1 MAGAGATVLARGG
14 AGRMSDVQR
23 SSAAGYAGDVSPSE
37 AWRILSE
44 NRKARLIDVRTRAE
58 WNFVGLPDLS
68 AAGGQALLAEWQVF
82 PDMAVN
88 SGFADEAAAMIA
100 ESGGA
105 PEAPVFL
112 LCRSG
117 ARSRSAAMALTAR
130 GFTAAYN
137 IASGFEGDHDGDG
150 HRGRVNGWKAEGLP
164 WRQG

>member
-1 MAGAGATVLARGG
+1 
-14 AGRMSDVQR
+14 MSDVQR

-37 AWRILSE
+37 AWRVLGQDS
-44 NRKARLIDVRTRAE
+44 KARLIDVRTRAE
-58 WNFVGLPDLS
+58 WNFVGLPDLA

-82 PDMAVN
+82 PTMAVN
-88 SGFADEAAAMIA
+88 PGFAEEAAALVA

-105 PEAPVFL
+105 TDAPVFL

-117 ARSRSAAMALTAR
+117 ARSRSAAAALTAR

-137 IASGFEGDHDGDG
+137 VAGGFEGDHDGDG
-150 HRGRVNGWKAEGLP
+150 HRGGVNGWKAEGLP